1 MLRREFAPLCAQGHP
16 SPCAL
21 GHRRLLALV
30 LALSLL
36 EPVLSACTGPAS
48 QQEGSVVA
56 ASTSQEAAGPST
68 TLVDGFRNTD
78 LGCDLALTGSMELQY
93 ARCFTLDYYE
103 GGYQLLCVAD
113 GNRYLIV
120 PEGAE
125 PPAGLAE
132 DIMVLAQPVSD
143 IYLVASDTM
152 CLFEALDALDRISV
166 SGIARDDWYLAA
178 AREAMDEGRIVY
190 GGKYR
195 APDYELL
202 VSRGVRLAI
211 ESTMI
216 NHTPDVREKLIELG
230 IPVFVELS
238 SYESEPLGR
247 AEWIR
252 VYGAL
257 LGKDDL
263 AQQVFDEQVAE
274 LGSITELPSGKTV
287 AFFYLNS
294 NGAAVVR
301 RPGDYVT
308 KMIAQAGG
316 SYVFSDLEEAT
327 LGASS
332 VTLSME
338 QFYAT
343 AKDADIIIYN
353 SSIDDSVGSIAD
365 LLEKNELLADFK
377 AVQTG
382 EVWVTDQNIY
392 QQMLQAGGIIADMN
406 RVFCGA
412 TGDLSYLRQLS

>member
-1 MLRREFAPLCAQGHP
+1 MPRRALRPVAAQGRLR
-16 SPCAL
+16 SCAL
-21 GHRRLLALV
+21 SRGRLVALV

-36 EPVLSACTGPAS
+36 EPVLSACAGS
-48 QQEGSVVA
+48 SSLQESSVTTSA
-56 ASTSQEAAGPST
+56 SQEATAGPST
-68 TLVDGFRNTD
+68 TLIDDFRNTD
-78 LGCDLALTGSMELQY
+78 LGCGLTPTGSMELQY

-103 GGYQLLCVAD
+103 GGYQLLCLAD

-120 PEGAE
+120 PEGAQAPE
-125 PPAGLAE
+125 GLAE
-132 DIMVLAQPVSD
+132 DIMVLAQPVGD

-257 LGKDDL
+257 LGADEL
-263 AQQVFDEQVAE
+263 AQQVFGEQVAE
-274 LGSITELPSGKTV
+274 LSSITEPPSGKTV

-308 KMIAQAGG
+308 KMIDQAGG
-316 SYVFSDLEEAT
+316 TYVFSDLEEAT

-332 VTLSME
+332 MTLSME
-338 QFYAT
+338 RFYAT
-343 AKDADIIIYN
+343 AKDADVIIYN

-392 QQMLQAGGIIADMN
+392 QQMLQAGGIIADLN

-412 TGDLSYLRQLS
+412 TGDLAYLRQLS